1 MSDLIS
7 RQDAINAIENTDA
20 ELTEKDWDELTD
32 AINALP
38 SADAVQIPI
47 KLEKR
52 YPQSRDEDITDAFM
66 RGYLAGRSSADRPTG
81 EWQDEHG
88 KPMRWTSFAGYC
100 SNCGKWSEYLTDY
113 CGNCGAKMGGDN
125 MMQIDPVSLVYGLV
139 IGTVIACVVC
149 VFAIYWEEKTRN
161 DE

>member
-7 RQDAINAIENTDA
+7 RQDAIEAVKAKAKWFSGDAIEDRCKRDA
-20 ELTEKDWDELTD
+20 FISVIDDVLTE
-32 AINALP
+32 LP

-81 EWQDEHG
+81 EWI
-88 KPMRWTSFAGYC
+88 KYNSTYRTAIC
-100 SNCGKWSEYLTDY
+100 SQCEKVTMFEKWGDKVRPYDFCPNCGSLNRGEGEEHETD
-113 CGNCGAKMGGDN
+113 
-125 MMQIDPVSLVYGLV
+125 
-139 IGTVIACVVC
+139 
-149 VFAIYWEEKTRN
+149 
-161 DE
+161 